1 VPEIAVSII
10 AEIVNHYRSGVKSEI
25 ALSKNVQS

>member
-10 AEIVNHYRSGVKSEI
+10 AEIVNHYRSGAKSAI
-25 ALSKNVQS
+25 SLSKAYE